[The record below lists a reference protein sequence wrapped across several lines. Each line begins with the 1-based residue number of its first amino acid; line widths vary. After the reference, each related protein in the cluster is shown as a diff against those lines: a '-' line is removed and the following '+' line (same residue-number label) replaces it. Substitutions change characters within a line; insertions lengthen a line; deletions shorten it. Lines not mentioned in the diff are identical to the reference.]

1 MRKLEFSL
9 ASAHKR
15 YYRTERSGDGVAWNS
30 VPYNMI
36 VEQVMDLL
44 LSFLHKENSDSES
57 RHAKNN
63 PTGHMLNIPRM
74 IFFSHNAEF
83 VQKRHFAR
91 GSVGTNKTSPCSC
104 LLIVQRY
111 RGRRLPSELREL

>member
-74 IFFSHNAEF
+74 IFFRITQSSCKQAILQEALL
-83 VQKRHFAR
+83 AR
-91 GSVGTNKTSPCSC
+91 IKPVHVPAC
-104 LLIVQRY
+104 L
-111 RGRRLPSELREL
+111 